1 MSIVTFYN
9 SSIEQTGKTMSI
21 AAIATY
27 MAIEHNYRILVISTT
42 NKEDALKRCFWE
54 QKKKKKN
61 LGIFGPNAA
70 LEVETGVEGLARVVR
85 SNKIAP
91 NIITNYTK
99 VVFKDRFEILLGCEN
114 PPADGTVI
122 ETMYPSIIKAANQY
136 YDLVFVDLDENVDE
150 ETKKTIIYDSD
161 VVVIN
166 MSQRLKS
173 IDKFKELKE
182 KNQLLDAK
190 KALILVGRYDKFS
203 KYNSKNISRYLGEKN
218 QVLTIPYNTLFFE
231 AAEEAGVPD
240 LFLRFRK
247 NLDPD
252 DRSAFFI
259 EEIKRASEN
268 IVYRLQDLQRRP
280 YNDNNKYC
288 TNFSGFRNCC
298 IWSLLRFK
306 KEKNGRS
313 REHTKYR

>member
-42 NKEDALKRCFWE
+42 NREDSLKRCFWE

-85 SNKIAP
+85 SNKISP

-114 PPADGTVI
+114 PPSDGTVI

-150 ETKKTIIYDSD
+150 ETRKTIIHDSD
-161 VVVIN
+161 VIVIN

-173 IDKFKELKE
+173 IDKFRELKE
-182 KNQLLDAK
+182 KNQFLASK
-190 KALILVGRYDKFS
+190 KALILIGRYDKFS

-231 AAEEAGVPD
+231 ATEEAGVPD

-247 NLDPD
+247 NLDPE
-252 DRSAFFI
+252 DRNAFFI
-259 EEIKRASEN
+259 QEIKRASEN
-268 IVYRLQDLQRRP
+268 IVYRLQDLQM
-280 YNDNNKYC
+280 K
-288 TNFSGFRNCC
+288 
-298 IWSLLRFK
+298 I
-306 KEKNGRS
+306 
-313 REHTKYR
+313 

>member
-42 NKEDALKRCFWE
+42 NREDALKNCFWE
-54 QKKKKKN
+54 ERKKKKN

-70 LEVETGVEGLARVVR
+70 LEVETGVEGLARVIR
-85 SNKIAP
+85 SNKISP
-91 NIITNYTK
+91 DIITNYTK

-114 PPADGTVI
+114 PPSDGTVI

-150 ETKKTIIYDSD
+150 ETRKTIIYDSD
-161 VVVIN
+161 IVVIN
-166 MSQRLKS
+166 MSQRLRS
-173 IDKFKELKE
+173 IDKFRELKE
-182 KNQLLDAK
+182 QNQLLASK
-190 KALILVGRYDKFS
+190 KALILIGRYDKFS

-231 AAEEAGVPD
+231 ATEEAGVPD
-240 LFLRFRK
+240 LFLKFRK
-247 NLDPD
+247 SIDSE
-252 DRSAFFI
+252 DRNAFFI
-259 EEIKRASEN
+259 EEVKRASEN
-268 IVYRLQDLQRRP
+268 ITYRLQDLQM
-280 YNDNNKYC
+280 K
-288 TNFSGFRNCC
+288 
-298 IWSLLRFK
+298 I
-306 KEKNGRS
+306 
-313 REHTKYR
+313 